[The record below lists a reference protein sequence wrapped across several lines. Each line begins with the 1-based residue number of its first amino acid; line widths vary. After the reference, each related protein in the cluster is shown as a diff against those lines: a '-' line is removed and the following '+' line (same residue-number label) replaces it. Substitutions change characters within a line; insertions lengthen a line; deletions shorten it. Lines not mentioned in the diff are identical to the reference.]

1 MTFFIKTYGCQ
12 MNVNDSEKM
21 RHLLHKRGLEA
32 APDENSADLIVINT
46 CAVRQKSQE
55 KVHSHIGRLPR
66 GKIVIIAGCVAQVE
80 REELLRR
87 HPAVAGI
94 IGTHQFF
101 RIGEMLDSILGIG
114 SRSAVLAFSRDWT
127 DLVPDSEARENGVS
141 GYLSIMEG
149 CNQFCAYCIVP
160 FTRGREKYRPFH
172 SIVEEAERLTGQGFK
187 EIVLLGQNVNA
198 WRDLKEGKSFA
209 GLLEHMAR
217 NTEVRWIR
225 YITSYP
231 GFHDPD
237 LIRVMAENPR
247 LARHIHFPAQS
258 GSTRILKK
266 MSRTYS
272 RDFYLKTVCDFQRQV
287 PGIKFSSDF
296 IVGFPGETDRDFGLT
311 LSLMERV
318 EFESVFSFLYSPRQ
332 NTPAAKWKDDLDS
345 GVKKERLHRLQ
356 GLQAEIQL
364 RNNRKL
370 IGADLE
376 VLITQRNPKKT
387 NEAIGRT
394 ESYRVVN
401 FESTREPGSL
411 VRVRVTKAGPHS
423 LRGEEIQSV

>member
-12 MNVNDSEKM
+12 MNVNDSEKI
-21 RHLLHKRGLEA
+21 RHLLNKRGLEA

-66 GKIVIIAGCVAQVE
+66 GKIVIVAGCVAQAE
-80 REELLRR
+80 RDELLRR
-87 HPAVAGI
+87 HPAVAGT
-94 IGTHQFF
+94 IGTHQFH
-101 RIGEMLDSILGIG
+101 RIGEILDSISGRG
-114 SRSAVLAFSRDWT
+114 SRQALLAFSRDWT
-127 DLVPDSEARENGVS
+127 DLVPGSEARENGVS

-160 FTRGREKYRPFH
+160 FTRGREKYRPFR
-172 SIVEEAERLTGQGFK
+172 SIIGEAKRLSEQGFK
-187 EIVLLGQNVNA
+187 EIILLGQNVNA
-198 WRDLKEGKSFA
+198 WRDREEGKSFA
-209 GLLEHMAR
+209 GLLEHLAR

-237 LIRVMAENPR
+237 LARVMAENPR

-266 MSRTYS
+266 MSRTYTRS
-272 RDFYLKTVCDFQRQV
+272 FYLRTVGDFRRQV

-296 IVGFPGETDRDFGLT
+296 IVGFPGETERDFGLT
-311 LSLMERV
+311 LSLMERI
-318 EFESVFSFLYSPRQ
+318 EYESVFSFLYSPRR
-332 NTPAAKWKDDLDS
+332 NTPAARLTDDLDA
-345 GVKKERLHRLQ
+345 GLKRDRLHRLQ
-356 GLQAEIQL
+356 DLQAGIQL

-370 IGADLE
+370 IGENVE
-376 VLITQRNPKKT
+376 VLITQRNPKKSG
-387 NEAIGRT
+387 EVIGRT

-401 FESTREPGSL
+401 FESDGKPGSL
-411 VRVRVTKAGPHS
+411 VRVRITKAGPHS
-423 LRGEEIQSV
+423 LGGEPIK